1 MLTIKKGAIMKIYIG
16 SDHGGV
22 ELKKELLDYLKENN
36 YDVENLGVDSNDS
49 VDYPDKAREVSYA
62 VLNSDA
68 EDARG
73 IVICGTGIGV
83 SIAANKVKG
92 IRAALVSDCF
102 SAEMAR
108 RHNNANV
115 ITLGGR
121 TTGPEL
127 AKTIVN
133 SYLKADFDGGRHAR
147 RVDKIDP
154 DMEQ

>member
-1 MLTIKKGAIMKIYIG
+1 MKIYIG

-22 ELKKELLDYLKENN
+22 ELKKEIIEYLKENN
-36 YDVENLGVDSNDS
+36 YDFENLGVDSKES
-49 VDYPDKAREVSYA
+49 IDYPDKAREVSHA
-62 VLNSDA
+62 VLDSDN

-92 IRAALVSDCF
+92 IRAALVADCF

-115 ITLGGR
+115 ITMGGR
-121 TTGPEL
+121 TIGPEL
-127 AKTIVN
+127 AKAMVDK
-133 SYLKADFDGGRHAR
+133 YLKADFDGGRHTR
-147 RVDKIDP
+147 RVNKLNSL
-154 DMEQ
+154 ME

>member
-1 MLTIKKGAIMKIYIG
+1 MKIYIG

-127 AKTIVN
+127 AKTIVS

-154 DMEQ
+154 DV

>member
-1 MLTIKKGAIMKIYIG
+1 MKIYIG

-49 VDYPDKAREVSYA
+49 IDYPDKAREVSYA

-154 DMEQ
+154 DV